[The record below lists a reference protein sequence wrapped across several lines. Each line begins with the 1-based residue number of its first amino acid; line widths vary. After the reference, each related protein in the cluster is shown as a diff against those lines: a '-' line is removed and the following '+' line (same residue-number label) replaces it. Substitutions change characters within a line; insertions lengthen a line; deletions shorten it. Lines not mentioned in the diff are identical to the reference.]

1 MVIFD
6 CPDGFFNS
14 FAGLSSLAL
23 APFSRCPQPTQL
35 VTLGID
41 ALRHDVVLSPSSCP
55 GLTGSG
61 IEGDSR
67 SSKCY
72 RGAIN
77 TAKHAKTRIQNDTY
91 SSLTVLLMVDNVGF
105 LSNISKADFFAM
117 IYGWNLI

>member
-1 MVIFD
+1 MIFD
-6 CPDGFFNS
+6 RPHGFFKS

-61 IEGDSR
+61 IEGDIR

-91 SSLTVLLMVDNVGF
+91 SA
-105 LSNISKADFFAM
+105 ADS
-117 IYGWNLI
+117 